1 MFEPSKKPATELKIA
16 AKKRILK
23 HSTQKTNPT
32 STDLNNQCINGHVV
46 VKMQTPK
53 KQIPKSV

>member
-16 AKKRILK
+16 AKKKRILK
-23 HSTQKTNPT
+23 HSTQKNPT
-32 STDLNNQCINGHVV
+32 STDLNNQCINGHVM